1 MTNPLPQLVELT
13 TALLAEGAVLNQRN
27 TWDISGVVDR
37 FALPTLP
44 ASVPPL
50 KLFVRCKYPPGD
62 NHSFTLHTRILDPQ
76 GKKVI
81 ESGGSALR
89 VSSSIA
95 DEPAYGVTVISCP
108 AFRVDSPGDYH
119 FQIFADGA
127 PLGEAILGIH
137 RASRGPGA

>member
-13 TALLAEGAVLNQRN
+13 TALLAEGAVLNQKN
-27 TWDISGVVDR
+27 TWDISGVVDG

-50 KLFVRCKYPPGD
+50 KLFVRCKYPPGS

-81 ESGGSALR
+81 ESGGTALR
-89 VSSSIA
+89 VGSSIA
-95 DEPAYGVTVISCP
+95 GEPAYGVTVISCP
-108 AFRVDSPGDYH
+108 AFRVATPGDYD
-119 FQIFADGA
+119 FQMFADGA